1 MAVSS
6 EKKAV
11 IKHNGMT
18 IHFDECGHV
27 YKVYNE
33 DGSLK
38 FKPISVTTL
47 IHKYQKPFDLEGMS
61 LKCAQKEG
69 VTQEEIKQRWA
80 KINRTACNYGT
91 KMHKV
96 AENVFNGEFVDD
108 TDFNDEQRIVLGQI
122 NKVITAMKSK
132 PYDYESEKIVFDS
145 NLNVAGTIDLIGRNR
160 DTGDYVLC
168 DWKTNKRI
176 RMDNEYGETFLNP
189 LNDIPDCEY
198 SIYGLQ
204 LSLYEKILKDGGFV
218 DPSAKFKK
226 FICHFHPETGCKFH
240 EIHDANF
247 SEPLDRMI
255 KDWTA
260 KRQAKKD
267 AYKDIPQI

>member
-1 MAVSS
+1 
-6 EKKAV
+6 
-11 IKHNGMT
+11 
-18 IHFDECGHV
+18 
-27 YKVYNE
+27 
-33 DGSLK
+33 
-38 FKPISVTTL
+38 
-47 IHKYQKPFDLEGMS
+47 
-61 LKCAQKEG
+61 
-69 VTQEEIKQRWA
+69 
-80 KINRTACNYGT
+80 
-91 KMHKV
+91 MHKV

-108 TDFNDEQRIVLGQI
+108 TKFSEEQRIVLGQI
-122 NKVITAMKSK
+122 NKVITAMKAK
-132 PYDYESEKIVFDS
+132 PYDYESEKMVFDP

-176 RMDNEYGETFLNP
+176 RMDNEYGDTFLNP

-198 SIYGLQ
+198 SLYGLQ
-204 LSLYEKILKDGGFV
+204 LSLYEKILKDGGIV
-218 DPSAKFKK
+218 DQSANIKK

-247 SEPLDRMI
+247 AEPLDRML
-255 KDWTA
+255 KDWNA